1 LRLADK
7 IYQRLGS
14 VTSRQDPRLQPA
26 CRALFQLILTSS
38 FDPCDL
44 YGHQR
49 LFGKLGAADKRGRV
63 VHVCFGISPET
74 ASHQEKLQYFRSLA
88 RIVGFGFRLDELMP
102 ASLRRAGWHKPFDLV
117 QDLPAGEHE
126 HPNFALMRELQ
137 APDSQVTGELRHVV
151 LVLCAFWLVANF
163 DVVPLTSYPVDVF
176 GLRRLFRGDS
186 MEDFVRAHAVKL
198 QFRKEPRHN
207 LS

>member
-1 LRLADK
+1 MDLKDPLRLADK

-26 CRALFQLILTSS
+26 CRALFQLIMLSS
-38 FDPCDL
+38 FDPRDL

-74 ASHQEKLQYFRSLA
+74 ASAQEKLQYFRSLA
-88 RIVGFGFRLDELMP
+88 RIVGFGFRLSELMP
-102 ASLRRAGWHKPFDLV
+102 ASLRRAGWYKPFDLV
-117 QDLPAGEHE
+117 QDLPAGEHL
-126 HPNFALMRELQ
+126 NFALMRELQ

-163 DVVPLTSYPVDVF
+163 DVVPLTSYPIDVF
-176 GLRRLFRGDS
+176 GLRRLLRGQC
-186 MEDFVRAHAVKL
+186 MEDFVRAHTVRLHFKT
-198 QFRKEPRHN
+198 
-207 LS
+207 